1 MIIRATNKLLN
12 IARIE
17 PVKNES
23 IILSSLPGEW
33 YASLLSTGRPGGS
46 AIYFLHNPTM
56 ISIIIPGKSLSKALQ
71 ILPSRVTSLL
81 GRNGFQELESGF
93 QLDTK
98 IEVYTTNSRNI
109 LANMNQMKFNLE
121 YHLAITE
128 LLDYINI
135 GNIED
140 IELKDI
146 IGGKIAEG
154 KYIIPIEK
162 LKQQLDN
169 LGSR

>member
-1 MIIRATNKLLN
+1 MIIRATNKLLY

-17 PVKNES
+17 SVKNES

-33 YASLLSTGRPGGS
+33 YASFLLTGRSGFH
-46 AIYFLHNPTM
+46 AIHFLHNPTM
-56 ISIIIPGKSLSKALQ
+56 ISIIILGKSLTKALQ
-71 ILPSRVTSLL
+71 ILPLRVESFLD
-81 GRNGFQELESGF
+81 RNGYQELKTRF

-98 IEVYTTNSRNI
+98 IEVYSTNSRNI

-121 YHLAITE
+121 YHLAMTE
-128 LLDYINI
+128 SLDSSDIE
-135 GNIED
+135 NIED
-140 IELKDI
+140 MQLSNI

-154 KYIIPIEK
+154 KYIMPKEK
-162 LKQQLDN
+162 LKKLLDN

>member
-17 PVKNES
+17 SVKNES

-56 ISIIIPGKSLSKALQ
+56 ISIIILGKSLSKALQ

-81 GRNGFQELESGF
+81 GRNGFQELKSGF

-109 LANMNQMKFNLE
+109 LANMNQMKFNIE
-121 YHLAITE
+121 YQLAMAE
-128 LLDYINI
+128 SLDPNDIE
-135 GNIED
+135 NIED
-140 IELKDI
+140 MQLSNI

-154 KYIIPIEK
+154 KYITPKEK
-162 LKQQLDN
+162 LKQLLDN
-169 LGSR
+169 FGSH

>member
-17 PVKNES
+17 SVKNES

-71 ILPSRVTSLL
+71 ILPSKVISLL
-81 GRNGFQELESGF
+81 TRNGYQKLETGF

-98 IEVYTTNSRNI
+98 IEVYATNSRNI
-109 LANMNQMKFNLE
+109 LGNMNQMKFDLE
-121 YHLAITE
+121 YHLAMSKSLAYSDIE
-128 LLDYINI
+128 
-135 GNIED
+135 NIED
-140 IELKDI
+140 MQLSNI

-154 KYIIPIEK
+154 KYITPKEK

>member
-17 PVKNES
+17 SVKNES

-33 YASLLSTGRPGGS
+33 YASLLSIGRPGGS
-46 AIYFLHNPTM
+46 AIHFLHNPTM
-56 ISIIIPGKSLSKALQ
+56 ISIIIPGKSLRKALQ
-71 ILPSRVTSLL
+71 ILPSRVTSFLE
-81 GRNGFQELESGF
+81 RNGYQELETGF

-98 IEVYTTNSRNI
+98 IEVYATTSRNI

-121 YHLAITE
+121 YQLAIAE
-128 LLDYINI
+128 SFDYNDIE
-135 GNIED
+135 NIED
-140 IELKDI
+140 MQLSNI

-154 KYIIPIEK
+154 KYIMPKEK
-162 LKQQLDN
+162 LKQLLDN
-169 LGSR
+169 LGCS

>member
-17 PVKNES
+17 SVKNES

-33 YASLLSTGRPGGS
+33 YASLLLTGSRGFY
-46 AIYFLHNPTM
+46 AIHFLHNPTM
-56 ISIIIPGKSLSKALQ
+56 ISVIILGKSLTKALQ
-71 ILPSRVTSLL
+71 ILPLRVTSFLD
-81 GRNGFQELESGF
+81 RNGYQELITRF

-98 IEVYTTNSRNI
+98 FEVYSTNSRNI

-121 YHLAITE
+121 YQLTMGE
-128 LLDYINI
+128 SLDYNDIEI
-135 GNIED
+135 IED
-140 IELKDI
+140 MQLCNI

-154 KYIIPIEK
+154 KYIMPNEK
-162 LKQQLDN
+162 LKKQLDD
-169 LGSR
+169 LSSR